1 MFVGRVGPVDRRSD
15 GERSR
20 RPREFE
26 YIRYE
31 TIDDGRIAAITL
43 DRPKQRNAQTRGM
56 LVELGAAFELAEADD
71 TVRVVILRAAGPA
84 FSAGHDLGS
93 ADDIRER
100 SPGPDQHPSYRCNG
114 ATFGGVESRN
124 RQEWHYYFENT
135 KRWRN
140 LRKITIAQ
148 VHGAVL
154 SAGLMLA
161 WCCDLIVAS
170 EDTVFADVVGT
181 RLGMCGVEYF
191 GHPWEFGPR
200 KTKELLLTGDCI
212 GADEAHALGMVSKV
226 FPADQHNR
234 IRASDREGADDG
246 GTADQGIGEPNRR
259 CHGVFRRAGRLLQD
273 PPAQSRALG
282 RSHRRQAVLRN
293 GRVRPGGLA
302 RRTADP
308 ARDQAAALRPGRA
321 VDVSYPPEA
330 EAFRDR
336 IREFVAEHL
345 PPGWPGPGALPPH
358 EREEFARHWRRALA
372 GAGLVAVSWPTEYGG
387 GGLSPM
393 EQVVLA
399 EEFAR
404 AGAPERAEN
413 DLLGIDLLGNTLI
426 ALGSEAQKRHFL
438 PRILSGEHRWCQGF
452 SEPEAGSDLASVRTR
467 GVLDGDEWVIN
478 GHKIWTSAGTTAN
491 WIFLLARTDPS
502 AAKHRGLSFLL
513 VPMDQP
519 GVVVRPIVNAAGH
532 SSFSEVFLTDA
543 RTSAGNVVGRVGDG
557 WSTAMTLLGFERGSH
572 IATAA
577 IDFERDLQRLCEL
590 ARDRGLHTDPRVRD
604 GLAWCYARVQIMRY
618 RGYRDLTLALT
629 GRPPGAEAAI
639 TKVIWSE
646 YFRRYTD
653 LAVEILGLEALGP
666 RGPGNGGARL
676 VPEAGTPNSPACWM
690 DELLY
695 ARAATIYA
703 GSSQIQRNVI
713 GERLLGLPKEPRPEV
728 LC

>member
-226 FPADQHNR
+226 FPAD
-234 IRASDREGADDG
+234 E
-246 GTADQGIGEPNRR
+246 
-259 CHGVFRRAGRLLQD
+259 
-273 PPAQSRALG
+273 
-282 RSHRRQAVLRN
+282 
-293 GRVRPGGLA
+293 LA
-302 RRTADP
+302 T
-308 ARDQAAALRPGRA
+308 
-321 VDVSYPPEA
+321 ST
-330 EAFRDR
+330 
-336 IREFVAEHL
+336 IEFA
-345 PPGWPGPGALPPH
+345 
-358 EREEFARHWRRALA
+358 REEFARHWRRALA

-413 DLLGIDLLGNTLI
+413 DLLGIDLLGSTLI

-491 WIFLLARTDPS
+491 WTFLLARTDPS

>member
-226 FPADQHNR
+226 FPAR

>member
-1 MFVGRVGPVDRRSD
+1 M
-15 GERSR
+15 
-20 RPREFE
+20 
-26 YIRYE
+26 
-31 TIDDGRIAAITL
+31 
-43 DRPKQRNAQTRGM
+43 
-56 LVELGAAFELAEADD
+56 
-71 TVRVVILRAAGPA
+71 
-84 FSAGHDLGS
+84 
-93 ADDIRER
+93 
-100 SPGPDQHPSYRCNG
+100 
-114 ATFGGVESRN
+114 
-124 RQEWHYYFENT
+124 
-135 KRWRN
+135 
-140 LRKITIAQ
+140 
-148 VHGAVL
+148 
-154 SAGLMLA
+154 
-161 WCCDLIVAS
+161 
-170 EDTVFADVVGT
+170 
-181 RLGMCGVEYF
+181 
-191 GHPWEFGPR
+191 
-200 KTKELLLTGDCI
+200 
-212 GADEAHALGMVSKV
+212 
-226 FPADQHNR
+226 
-234 IRASDREGADDG
+234 
-246 GTADQGIGEPNRR
+246 
-259 CHGVFRRAGRLLQD
+259 
-273 PPAQSRALG
+273 
-282 RSHRRQAVLRN
+282 
-293 GRVRPGGLA
+293 
-302 RRTADP
+302 
-308 ARDQAAALRPGRA
+308 
-321 VDVSYPPEA
+321 DVSYPPEA

-690 DELLY
+690 DELLLRTGRDDLCRQL
-695 ARAATIYA
+695 ADPAQRDRRAAARPPQGAAARSALLTWTSDTAPNKTISAPRCAASLA
-703 GSSQIQRNVI
+703 GARPCGRWLPRTDPTAGCGNGFAPSSNY
-713 GERLLGLPKEPRPEV
+713 PRCTSRRSTADWVPP
-728 LC
+728 